1 MIYERI
7 KYGVAKKWE
16 FIYYDDY
23 NNDGVRYPLR
33 EGKSYTIVYD
43 HSKDEIYVDSKQNL
57 LIRMKNITMYAKYKN
72 IIGNFRREK
81 YLKPIGVYSQPTGAY
96 MVNRYFAKYLLEK
109 HGTSFEISSKDY
121 SVNSNFY
128 IKVALKWMLTGVK
141 EVVLKKNLLEIE
153 RASKSIPELKSI
165 LDPLEFYREEQEELT
180 PQEITKKRLEKLLHN
195 THSYSTRQ
203 EAINISNALGLSGAH
218 QMSDGT
224 WMPGS
229 SHQAYTNAMQQNTVT
244 TPAGVIPTRNITGR
258 SGY

>member
-1 MIYERI
+1 MKIERI
-7 KYGVAKKWE
+7 EQGIAKKWE
-16 FIYYDDY
+16 FIYYNDY
-23 NNDGVRYPLR
+23 MNNDRYKYPLR
-33 EGKSYTIVYD
+33 EGKSYSIVYTYD
-43 HSKDEIYVDSKQNL
+43 KAERYVDSKNRH
-57 LIRMKNITMYAKYKN
+57 LIRIKNITSYAKYKR
-72 IIGNFRREK
+72 IAPRLRREV
-81 YLKPIGVYSQPTGAY
+81 YLNVYYPSFTFDQKIVG
-96 MVNRYFAKYLLEK
+96 RYFAKYLLEPQ
-109 HGTSFEISSKDY
+109 SRVFEISDVSFGIDTD
-121 SVNSNFY
+121 FY
-128 IKVALKWMLTGVK
+128 TKTGLSWMLSGDK
-141 EVVLKKNLLEIE
+141 ESVLNHNQG
-153 RASKSIPELKSI
+153 SIYHANKVIPGLKQF

-244 TPAGVIPTRNITGR
+244 TPAGDIPTRNITGR